1 MQNNHR
7 REKQRSAGTFEQR
20 RTYITYA
27 IVPDKEEV
35 PGSSLGRLTQPSD
48 RPRRFWSIYPWDA
61 VLSISGP
68 MPEGSEETSEA
79 PEEAL
84 EQEGE
89 GNPTTAEASI
99 VLLICL
105 DYNAS

>member
-1 MQNNHR
+1 
-7 REKQRSAGTFEQR
+7 
-20 RTYITYA
+20 
-27 IVPDKEEV
+27 
-35 PGSSLGRLTQPSD
+35 
-48 RPRRFWSIYPWDA
+48 
-61 VLSISGP
+61 

-105 DYNAS
+105 DYNVS

>member
-27 IVPDKEEV
+27 IVSDKEEV

-48 RPRRFWSIYPWDA
+48 QEDFGVFIPWDA

-84 EQEGE
+84 EQEDE
-89 GNPTTAEASI
+89 GR
-99 VLLICL
+99 L
-105 DYNAS
+105 